1 MNVWHLNVIC
11 KPGVYGGPG
20 TGAPLVIFGMG
31 FLPCLTNHSQSL
43 FRNARLQVCSNHY
56 VSPMRCGC
64 LEPECDLYNGSGRPG
79 PAGRSGGRP
88 QDESCVINCV
98 RTGKVCVTTCASNVC
113 SKPLRFLMKMWLFV
127 IERPQ
132 PSPSPPDG
140 GANLTR
146 PFAGTRDPGPGFEA

>member
-1 MNVWHLNVIC
+1 M
-11 KPGVYGGPG
+11 GVRGQEP
-20 TGAPLVIFGMG
+20 PFVIFGMG

-79 PAGRSGGRP
+79 PAGRSGGWP
-88 QDESCVINCV
+88 QDEICAISCV

-146 PFAGTRDPGPGFEA
+146 PFAGTLDPGPGFEA